1 MNPTD
6 TMSLSLAGR
15 TQRWRFTSG
24 PTANQTYEHTFN
36 EDGTVTWRSVGA
48 PSKRESTKAEAK
60 TEAKKAPTR
69 YASFEVEP
77 DLHLVS
83 YLSDSGYTLTVLVNG
98 RTGALTGFASNQTE
112 WYPVQ
117 GVLES

>member
-1 MNPTD
+1 VNPTE
-6 TMSLSLAGR
+6 TMSLSLAGQ

-36 EDGTVTWRSVGA
+36 EDGTVTWRSVGPSSQREA
-48 PSKRESTKAEAK
+48 PKPTTKK
-60 TEAKKAPTR
+60 PPTR
-69 YASFEVEP
+69 YASFEVDL

-83 YLSDSGYTLTVLVNG
+83 YLSDSGYTLTVLVNA
-98 RTGALTGFASNQTE
+98 RTRALTGFASNQTE